1 MSNILN
7 NINLTAKF
15 AILGLFC
22 LVLFS
27 VPTVLFVSEGNKYI
41 QDKQKEV
48 TGVPAEN
55 KILALLNLIQR
66 HRAETALAIAQKNPA
81 TSSRLSVRDDIVT
94 ITDAIKKEMAQT
106 EGSAGLIEKINGVR
120 AQWDALQ
127 QDIDASKLDQTASLD
142 AHAQLIRKLLNT
154 NRDVLDFYGLSLDSD
169 ISTYRLITSNF
180 SSLPE
185 LTESLGKIRAFGT
198 SLLARKEAV
207 SEADSVR
214 MESLI
219 STGAYNLD
227 MFAQD
232 SEKLFSSDTGLK
244 QKFSADADAAVQ
256 EAQNALKTAG
266 ALFISRSMTNQNPQ
280 DYAAIFTS
288 AINRFSTYAIAGG
301 NELNDML
308 NQQITDHRNAQY
320 GLLSVLLFMVLLSV
334 FFALIIIRSVTR
346 PIGAASKLA
355 LEVAEGDLTASFS
368 VTGRNETAGLL
379 KALLQMSQRLTVTV
393 ENIKSNAVTIATSSE
408 EIARGNGDLSARTEE
423 QAASLAETAASME
436 QLSSIIGNNAENT
449 RHAAEMASS
458 ATSAALRGGQA
469 MESVLGSMEKI
480 SSSAGQIK
488 EIISVIDG
496 IAFQTNILALNA
508 AVEAARAGEH
518 GKGFAVVA
526 AEVRSL
532 AQRSAG
538 AAKEIKGLIEKSVE
552 NAEQGISMAR
562 DAGEKVKESMDAI
575 EQTAQLVREIS
586 SSSEEQSAGVSQINI
601 AVTQMDQVTQ
611 QNAVLVEESASSA
624 DELASRAANLRDA
637 VSVFRTNAG

>member
-1 MSNILN
+1 MNKILN
-7 NINLTAKF
+7 NISLTAKF
-15 AILGLFC
+15 AILGLFS

-27 VPTVLFVSEGNKYI
+27 VPTMLFVSEGNKYI
-41 QDKQKEV
+41 QDKQREV
-48 TGVPAEN
+48 TGVPVEN

-66 HRAETALAIAQKNPA
+66 HRAETAIAIATKNPA
-81 TSSRLSVRDDIVT
+81 TPSRVQVRDEIEN
-94 ITDAIKKEMAQT
+94 ITDVITRDMART
-106 EGSAGLIEKINGVR
+106 EGSAAIISKINDVHT
-120 AQWDALQ
+120 QWSQLQ
-127 QDIDASKLDQTASLD
+127 QRIDSSQLSLTASLD
-142 AHAQLIRKLLNT
+142 AHALLIRTLLNA

-169 ISTYRLITSNF
+169 INTYRLIMSNF

-198 SLLARKEAV
+198 SLLARNESI

-219 STGAYNLD
+219 SNGSYNLNL
-227 MFAQD
+227 FVQD
-232 SEKLFSSDTGLK
+232 SEKLFLSDNTLK

-256 EAQNALKTAG
+256 EANSALKTAE
-266 ALFISRSMTNQNPQ
+266 AIFINRSMTNQNPK
-280 DYAAIFTS
+280 DYAALFTH
-288 AINRFSTYAIAGG
+288 AINKFSDYAIAGG
-301 NELNDML
+301 NELNEML
-308 NQQITDHRNAQY
+308 DGQIKEHRYEQY
-320 GLLSVLLFMVLLSV
+320 ALLTVLVFIVLLAVI
-334 FFALIIIRSVTR
+334 FALVIIRSVTR
-346 PIGAASKLA
+346 PISAASKLA
-355 LEVAEGDLTASFS
+355 LEVAGGDLTSTFT

-379 KALLQMSQRLTVTV
+379 RALLQMSQRLTLTV

-436 QLSSIIGNNAENT
+436 QLSSIIGNNADNT

-458 ATSAALRGGQA
+458 ATSAALRGGEA
-469 MESVLGSMEKI
+469 MESVLDSMEKI
-480 SSSAGQIK
+480 SNSAGQIK

-526 AEVRSL
+526 SEVRAL

-538 AAKEIKGLIEKSVE
+538 AAKEIKGLIEQSVE
-552 NAEQGISMAR
+552 HAEQGISMAR
-562 DAGEKVKESMDAI
+562 DAGDKVKQSVEAI
-575 EQTAQLVREIS
+575 EQTSQLVKEIS
-586 SSSEEQSAGVSQINI
+586 SSSEEQSAGISQINI
-601 AVTQMDQVTQ
+601 AVSQMDQVTQ

-624 DELASRAANLRDA
+624 DELANRAASLREA
-637 VSVFRTNAG
+637 VSVFRTNAV